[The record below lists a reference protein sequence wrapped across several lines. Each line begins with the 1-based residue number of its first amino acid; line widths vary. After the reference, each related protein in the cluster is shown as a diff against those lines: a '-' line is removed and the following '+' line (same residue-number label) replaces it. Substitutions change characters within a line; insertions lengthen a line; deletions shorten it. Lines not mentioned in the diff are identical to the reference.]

1 MGLSEPRKRV
11 KLSHD
16 PRNLS
21 WSQSSSSFGQRMMT
35 KQGWK
40 EGQSLGN
47 RDSTHLG
54 SNDVDR
60 LAAARIGILFKDNN
74 LGLGAKTKSKDVEAQ
89 RHGLDAFQGLLGRLN
104 GKSDAEL
111 QKAEKKVEDRKLEM
125 YARGRWGGMVFVR
138 GGILVGS
145 LEDDD
150 KREDKLVEPE
160 NAPKS
165 EQMDESRTEE
175 PRTKEEKKQRKEERR
190 RRREEKSFRK
200 AAKLAR
206 KSASEEE
213 SATVSSRQ
221 PAPAHRSPTTQPPD
235 EAVSS
240 ASSDNEAQRASAASG
255 LKLKTSSDG
264 HQVLVTTK
272 SQVIATTKTRNGRHL
287 LRGRNIQA
295 KRMAFS
301 DMKGLDEIF
310 MRPG

>member
-47 RDSTHLG
+47 RDSDHLG

-60 LAAARIGILFKDNN
+60 LAAARVGILFKDNN

-125 YARGRWGGMVFVR
+125 YARGRWGGMVFVK
-138 GGILVGS
+138 GGILLGS

-150 KREDKLVEPE
+150 EREDKQVEP
-160 NAPKS
+160 AKS
-165 EQMDESRTEE
+165 EQKDESRTEE

-190 RRREEKSFRK
+190 KRREEKSVRK
-200 AAKLAR
+200 AAKKAR
-206 KSASEEE
+206 KSAAEEE
-213 SATVSSRQ
+213 SATAVSSRQ

-255 LKLKTSSDG
+255 LKRKSSSDG
-264 HQVLVTTK
+264 QQVLVTSK

>member
-1 MGLSEPRKRV
+1 MGLAEPRKRV

-21 WSQSSSSFGQRMMT
+21 WSQSSSSFGQRLMT

-47 RDSTHLG
+47 RDSVHLG
-54 SNDVDR
+54 LNDVDR
-60 LAAARIGILFKDNN
+60 LAAARVGVLFKDNN
-74 LGLGAKTKSKDVEAQ
+74 LGLGAKTKGRDVEAQ

-111 QKAEKKVEDRKLEM
+111 QKVEKKIEDRKLEM

-138 GGILVGS
+138 GGVLVGS
-145 LEDDD
+145 LED
-150 KREDKLVEPE
+150 KEREDKQVEPE

-165 EQMDESRTEE
+165 EEKDESHTEE
-175 PRTKEEKKQRKEERR
+175 RRMKEEKRQRKEERR
-190 RRREEKSFRK
+190 KRREEKAARK
-200 AAKLAR
+200 LAKEAR
-206 KSASEEE
+206 KSAAMEE
-213 SATVSSRQ
+213 SATVTSKQ
-221 PAPAHRSPTTQPPD
+221 PPSVRRSPTTQPPD

-240 ASSDNEAQRASAASG
+240 ASSENEVERASAASS
-255 LKLKTSSDG
+255 LKRKLSSDG
-264 HQVLVTTK
+264 HQGLVASK

-287 LRGRNIQA
+287 LRGRNIEA

-301 DMKGLDEIF
+301 NMKGLDEIF